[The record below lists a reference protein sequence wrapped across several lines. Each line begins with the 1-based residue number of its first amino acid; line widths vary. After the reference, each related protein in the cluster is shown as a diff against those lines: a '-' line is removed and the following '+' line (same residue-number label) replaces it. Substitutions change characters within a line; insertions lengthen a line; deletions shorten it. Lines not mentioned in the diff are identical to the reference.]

1 MTTWHADE
9 SAAEVAAFF
18 FGAGEQARTL
28 LVAVIDA
35 RDAELA
41 TQLVEQT
48 RLPGRWIGRH
58 ATWSP

>member
-1 MTTWHADE
+1 MTTWHPDE

-48 RLPGRWIGRH
+48 RLAR
-58 ATWSP
+58 